1 MSNGPDSSF
10 VVLLSIE
17 PFGNS
22 LLLSSVFGCK
32 TDGLSGFWIFKFS
45 FSLPLTSF
53 SFMIQKSCFLSH
65 SRFWLFSTVC
75 FSAKECHC
83 RSQSHLTNKSSRK
96 IKKIKQISGIG
107 SCVFTLSSPPLPT
120 HPLFHKVWICICL
133 KNWVHEKNVVGF
145 LQSKCG
151 INELEVYIWVMFQC
165 GINKLVYIWVMFQC
179 GMS

>member
-1 MSNGPDSSF
+1 MWKMSNGPDSSF

-53 SFMIQKSCFLSH
+53 SFMIQKSCFLSR

-75 FSAKECHC
+75 FSAQECHC

-107 SCVFTLSSPPLPT
+107 SCVLFPILTPPSNTSPVPWGLDLY
-120 HPLFHKVWICICL
+120 LFEKLRSCKHYCWIL
-133 KNWVHEKNVVGF
+133 FLWSTTNQNVE
-145 LQSKCG
+145 S
-151 INELEVYIWVMFQC
+151 
-165 GINKLVYIWVMFQC
+165 
-179 GMS
+179 MS